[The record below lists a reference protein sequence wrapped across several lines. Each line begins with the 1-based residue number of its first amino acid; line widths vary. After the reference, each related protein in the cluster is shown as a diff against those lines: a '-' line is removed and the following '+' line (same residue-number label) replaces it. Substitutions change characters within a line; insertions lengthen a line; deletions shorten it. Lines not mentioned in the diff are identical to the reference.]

1 MHLEGNMAA
10 VYVNQEEGLK
20 RVINNKKLY
29 VKLLTKF
36 KNETNLTELLRSIEE
51 KNYEKAETCAHTL
64 KGLSG
69 NLSLTALYE
78 KATALD
84 AQLKIQVIDAD
95 AVAGITACFN
105 ETQKAIDEILA
116 AHG

>member
-1 MHLEGNMAA
+1 MAV

-20 RVINNKKLY
+20 RVMSNKKLY

-36 KNETNLTELLRSIEE
+36 KNETNLTDLFHFIEE
-51 KNYEKAETCAHTL
+51 KDYEKAETCAHTL

-84 AQLKIQVIDAD
+84 AQLKNQVVDAD
-95 AVAGITACFN
+95 AVADITVCFN
-105 ETQKAIDEILA
+105 ETQKAIDEVLA

>member
-1 MHLEGNMAA
+1 MAA

-20 RVINNKKLY
+20 RVMNNKKLY

-36 KNETNLTELLRSIEE
+36 KNETNLTELLHFIEE

-69 NLSLTALYE
+69 NLSLAALYE

-84 AQLKIQVIDAD
+84 AQLKDHVIDAGT
-95 AVAGITACFN
+95 VAGITACFN

>member
-1 MHLEGNMAA
+1 MAA

-20 RVINNKKLY
+20 RVMNNKKLY
-29 VKLLTKF
+29 VRLLTKF
-36 KNETNLTELLRSIEE
+36 KNETNLTELVHSIEE
-51 KNYEKAETCAHTL
+51 KDYEKAEASAHTL

-78 KATALD
+78 KASALD
-84 AQLKIQVIDAD
+84 AQLKNQTVDAD
-95 AVAGITACFN
+95 AVADITACFN
-105 ETQKAIDEILA
+105 ETQKAIEEVLA